1 MFDSILDTP
10 LQLKPRITV
19 STKFLQISPNIEYL
33 RMQIL

>member
-10 LQLKPRITV
+10 LRLKPRITV
-19 STKFLQISPNIEYL
+19 STKFLQISPDIEYL

>member
-19 STKFLQISPNIEYL
+19 STKFLQISPDIEYL